1 MSTESQEKSA
11 SWRLL
16 GERTRR
22 QLEEL
27 DALLER
33 MLALPPFD
41 LPEEQSSD
49 PPSSSIP
56 GSSQK
61 LTATGTP
68 GNSGS
73 STSNSGSVQNHPQT
87 PTSTVSPEK
96 PSAASISAAPH
107 ADSANNT
114 KIATAEPAETSS
126 IARSKPPAEALAQS
140 VAISAAAS
148 AGGTTPASEPP
159 AVSESALAE
168 AKPAPSADA
177 GMKPRNETT
186 NSAEQAPAVT
196 ISASAKRI
204 ASRPVPDGES
214 VERVAEP
221 ESVVSR
227 TATPRET
234 KTASATHSSAA
245 SGTRPVNNPTLAG
258 PKLPESSTITPAE
271 RHDSAA
277 PAIRSAADDSESRA
291 SASVPT
297 EPPLQASSE
306 PPKGP
311 AWLLREDTGP
321 GDADADRSVANT
333 SKDASGSNNGAT
345 SLDQSQSGFRWIRP
359 IAENLTQPLRWL
371 FLTPT
376 GSNVLGWIGIL
387 LLLGSAAFWL
397 GAWLGWHW

>member
-61 LTATGTP
+61 LAATGTP
-68 GNSGS
+68 GNSES

-96 PSAASISAAPH
+96 PSAASVSAAPQ
-107 ADSANNT
+107 AGSANNT
-114 KIATAEPAETSS
+114 KIAATEPAETSS

-140 VAISAAAS
+140 VSISAAAS
-148 AGGTTPASEPP
+148 PGGTTPASEPP
-159 AVSESALAE
+159 AVSESALAK

-204 ASRPVPDGES
+204 ASRPVPDEES

-221 ESVVSR
+221 GTVVSR

-234 KTASATHSSAA
+234 KTASATQSAA
-245 SGTRPVNNPTLAG
+245 SGARPVNNPTLAG
-258 PKLPESSTITPAE
+258 PKLPESSTVTPAE

-321 GDADADRSVANT
+321 GDADADRSVADT

-345 SLDQSQSGFRWIRP
+345 SLDESQSGFRWIRP
-359 IAENLTQPLRWL
+359 ITENLAQPLRWL